1 MVNQKNVGPIGPKA
15 IDASIALVEK
25 AAHPFA
31 SVVRMSAL
39 DRKRAAKLKRGAH
52 QVIPTIAHLATKFA
66 VELPGSP
73 ISVMLSEIAHA
84 QALEPLLGAVAA
96 LHETLRDEYL
106 RSQSNAWKTASR
118 TYGMLRVAGEVN
130 AAVRTELE
138 PVQTWFRHRAAKKTS
153 SSSSSSSR
161 KTAAAGPAVGA
172 TIVPATPPAPADTK
186 PVSKSNGI
194 VNGIGGAASAAPGA

>member
-1 MVNQKNVGPIGPKA
+1 MVNQKNVSPIGPKA
-15 IDASIALVEK
+15 IDASMALVEK

-73 ISVMLSEIAHA
+73 ISVMLTEIAHA

-138 PVQTWFRHRAAKKTS
+138 PVQTWFRHRAAKK
-153 SSSSSSSR
+153 SSSSSR
-161 KTAAAGPAVGA
+161 SKKAAAPVVGA

-186 PVSKSNGI
+186 PVSNGVATRV

>member
-1 MVNQKNVGPIGPKA
+1 M
-15 IDASIALVEK
+15 
-25 AAHPFA
+25 
-31 SVVRMSAL
+31 
-39 DRKRAAKLKRGAH
+39 KRGAH

-73 ISVMLSEIAHA
+73 ISVMLSEIARA

-138 PVQTWFRHRAAKKTS
+138 PVQTWFRHRAAKKS
-153 SSSSSSSR
+153 SGKKS
-161 KTAAAGPAVGA
+161 AAAPVVGA

-194 VNGIGGAASAAPGA
+194 VNGIGGAASPAPRA

>member
-1 MVNQKNVGPIGPKA
+1 MVNQKNVSPIGPKA
-15 IDASIALVEK
+15 IDTSIALVEK

-39 DRKRAAKLKRGAH
+39 DRKRAAKLKRGAQ

-73 ISVMLSEIAHA
+73 ISVMLTEIAHA

-138 PVQTWFRHRAAKKTS
+138 PVQTWFRHRAAKKS
-153 SSSSSSSR
+153 SSS
-161 KTAAAGPAVGA
+161 KNAAAPVVGA

-186 PVSKSNGI
+186 PVSNG
-194 VNGIGGAASAAPGA
+194 VATRVGNGIGGAASSAPGA